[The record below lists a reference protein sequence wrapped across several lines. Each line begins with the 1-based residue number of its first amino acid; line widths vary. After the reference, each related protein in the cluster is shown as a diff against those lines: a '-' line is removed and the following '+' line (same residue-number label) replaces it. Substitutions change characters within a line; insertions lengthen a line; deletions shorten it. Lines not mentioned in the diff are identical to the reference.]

1 MKKDEKEK
9 IVEEM
14 RHELTSATGIILAEF
29 RGLEVAKSVGL
40 RKKLRESGVSYRV
53 VKNTLTHL
61 AIRGTDKEFL
71 AAHLAG
77 PTAVAWSNS
86 DPVAAAK
93 ILVQFAKD
101 NSQLRLKAGY
111 LTGSSI
117 DVDGIKALAELPGR
131 DELRA
136 KFLSVFRGPTQ
147 KMVTLLTQVPRN
159 FLLVLKQRQ
168 EQLTN
173 A

>member
-1 MKKDEKEK
+1 MKKDEKAK
-9 IVEEM
+9 IVGEM
-14 RHELTSATGIILAEF
+14 RHSLQGATGIILAEF
-29 RGLEVAKSVGL
+29 RGLEVAKSVSL
-40 RKKLRESGVSYRV
+40 RKKLRDSGVHYRV

-61 AIRGTDKEFL
+61 AVKGTDKEFL
-71 AAHLAG
+71 SKHLTG
-77 PTAVAWSNS
+77 PTAVAWSDT

-101 NSQLRLKAGY
+101 NSQMRLKAGY

-136 KFLSVFRGPTQ
+136 KFLSVFKGPTQ

-159 FLLVLKQRQ
+159 FLYVLKQRQ
-168 EQLTN
+168 EQLN
-173 A
+173 GA